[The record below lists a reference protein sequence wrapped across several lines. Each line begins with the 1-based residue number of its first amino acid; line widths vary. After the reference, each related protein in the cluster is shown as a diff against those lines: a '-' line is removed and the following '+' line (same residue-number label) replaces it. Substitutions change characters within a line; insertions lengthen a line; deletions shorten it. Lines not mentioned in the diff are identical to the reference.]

1 MGGAD
6 RKVTCLGAQHD
17 RAADGLG
24 DPDVA
29 LCGADLR
36 GAVEAA
42 DRDVTGGGGEAD
54 ARGLVELDRAVR
66 ALVGD
71 VAEPADAAEFGAS
84 RLRLDPGTGGQLDG
98 HLNGSGGAEVLILR

>member
-1 MGGAD
+1 MFSSAAPSVFLSGVVDTAVGGAGVQGGGNSVGGAD
-6 RKVTCLGAQHD
+6 RQVTCLGCEHD
-17 RAADGLG
+17 RAPDGLG

-71 VAEPADAAEFGAS
+71 VAEPG
-84 RLRLDPGTGGQLDG
+84 
-98 HLNGSGGAEVLILR
+98 